1 MRFQI
6 EFALPRAGAYVA
18 RRLDAENEPPSN
30 WALLGEHM
38 IRSVRR
44 TDAVT
49 EDGSPRDDLFAFQL
63 DLDPEEAAPAAG
75 DVLHITL
82 LTE

>member
-18 RRLDAENEPPSN
+18 RRIDDEKAPPSH

-44 TDAVT
+44 TEAVAP
-49 EDGSPRDDLFAFQL
+49 DGTPRDDLFAFQL
-63 DLDPEEAAPAAG
+63 DLDPEETAPVAG
-75 DVLHITL
+75 DELGITL
-82 LTE
+82 LDE

>member
-18 RRLDAENEPPSN
+18 RRMDAQTAPPSQ

-38 IRSVRR
+38 IRSVRL
-44 TDAVT
+44 TQGIAA
-49 EDGSPRDDLFAFQL
+49 DGATRDDLFAFQL
-63 DLDPEEAAPAAG
+63 DLDPKESAPAVG
-75 DVLHITL
+75 DVLNLTL
-82 LTE
+82 LDE